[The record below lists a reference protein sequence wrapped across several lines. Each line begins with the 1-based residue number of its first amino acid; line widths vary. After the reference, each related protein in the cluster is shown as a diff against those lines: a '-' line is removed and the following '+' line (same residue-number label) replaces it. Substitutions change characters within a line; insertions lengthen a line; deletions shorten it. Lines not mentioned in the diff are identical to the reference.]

1 MTRRL
6 VPWLLAALAYV
17 ALTVV
22 LTWPLV
28 VQLPVVLASDLG
40 DPVLNTWII
49 WWNAHA
55 VPLTARWWDGPMF
68 WPSSGSLAFSETL
81 IGLMPITTPIQWLG
95 GSPSTAY
102 NVAFFLTFP
111 LSALATHAL
120 VFRLTRRH
128 DAALLGGL
136 IYGFHPFRV
145 AHFPQIQVMTS
156 YWMPTALL
164 GLHAYLESKRRPWL
178 WLSAGAWLMQA
189 LSNGYYLLFF
199 PVLAGL
205 WIVWFTLSSS
215 RIRTMAAILGAWA
228 VASIPLVPLLW
239 GCHRIHDTYGFQR
252 GSWRSELFRADVV
265 SLLDISPLSKFWHLH
280 SFHQAEGELFP
291 GFDGVASRVAAVV
304 IQWLWRSE
312 RDKRAPRGVS
322 FC

>member
-1 MTRRL
+1 MFPGCSPPP
-6 VPWLLAALAYV
+6 VYV

-28 VQLPVVLASDLG
+28 VQLPVVLANDLG

-120 VFRLTRRH
+120 VVSADPPPRCRAPR
-128 DAALLGGL
+128 GL

-164 GLHAYLESKRRPWL
+164 GLSPTSKASGDPGCGCRP
-178 WLSAGAWLMQA
+178 G
-189 LSNGYYLLFF
+189 
-199 PVLAGL
+199 
-205 WIVWFTLSSS
+205 
-215 RIRTMAAILGAWA
+215 
-228 VASIPLVPLLW
+228 
-239 GCHRIHDTYGFQR
+239 R
-252 GSWRSELFRADVV
+252 G
-265 SLLDISPLSKFWHLH
+265 
-280 SFHQAEGELFP
+280 
-291 GFDGVASRVAAVV
+291 
-304 IQWLWRSE
+304 
-312 RDKRAPRGVS
+312 
-322 FC
+322 